1 MLPARAAAMETG
13 RGTNISAIRRLA
25 ILFVV
30 SDFVEVV
37 LVQLSYETG
46 EVTVFEMLG
55 QDSLGEL
62 LVLFTQRPN

>member
-1 MLPARAAAMETG
+1 METG

>member
-1 MLPARAAAMETG
+1 
-13 RGTNISAIRRLA
+13 
-25 ILFVV
+25 V

-37 LVQLSYETG
+37 LVQLSYKTG

-62 LVLFTQRPN
+62 LVLDDDVSKVSHRPKGCRSL